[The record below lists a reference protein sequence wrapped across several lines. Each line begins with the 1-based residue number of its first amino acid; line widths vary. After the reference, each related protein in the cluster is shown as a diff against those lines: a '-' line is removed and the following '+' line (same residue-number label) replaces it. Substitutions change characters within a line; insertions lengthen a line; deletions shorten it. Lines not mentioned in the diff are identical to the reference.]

1 MPIFYKDKEIK
12 SLNFEKK
19 DIGQVYYG
27 DILVWQR
34 QRELIASYSFYN
46 IIQIDLYPNATT
58 GSYRAAISKCEI
70 KVDDTWHHAKYE
82 ATAQNKNL
90 LNYDLT
96 YNIFDKTYKVPMTSN
111 WTCWSNTM
119 WGVNVVFMRQY
130 ELTSATLP
138 SILGYL
144 NANNLTSPS
153 PLGVPCITMT
163 LDVKEI
169 LEGGLVVNGIRFIN
183 SAGNTQTGYY
193 SGGFKVYIYSS
204 EHADNKKEVGNWGL
218 TNPSQKDT
226 DKLKFNS
233 EQIVEDFYAKI

>member
-1 MPIFYKDKEIK
+1 MPIYYKDKEIK
-12 SLNFEKK
+12 SLTFEKK

-34 QRELIASYSFYN
+34 QRERIKLYNLDN
-46 IIQIDLYPNATT
+46 IIQIDLYPKSTT
-58 GSYRAAISKCEI
+58 GNYRASISKCEI
-70 KVDDTWHHAKYE
+70 KVNDTWLHAEYE
-82 ATAQNKNL
+82 ATAQNKGL

-96 YNIFDKTYKVPMTSN
+96 YNILGKTYKVPMTSN

-138 SILGYL
+138 SIVGYT
-144 NANNLTSPS
+144 NANSLTSPS
-153 PLGVPCITMT
+153 LLGVPCITMT

-169 LEGGLVVNGIRFIN
+169 LEGGLLVDGIRFIN
-183 SAGNTQTGYY
+183 SAGNKQTGFY

-204 EHADNKKEVGNWGL
+204 ENADNKKEVGNWGL

-233 EQIVEDFYAKI
+233 EQIVEDFFAKI

>member
-34 QRELIASYSFYN
+34 QRERIKPYLYYN
-46 IIQIDLYPNATT
+46 IIQIDLYPKATT
-58 GSYRAAISKCEI
+58 GSYRASISKCEI
-70 KVDDTWHHAKYE
+70 KVDNTWIHAEYE

-96 YNIFDKTYKVPMTSN
+96 YNIFGKTYKVPMTSN
-111 WTCWSNTM
+111 WTCWGNTQ
-119 WGVNVVFMRQY
+119 WGVNAVFMRQY
-130 ELTSATLP
+130 ELTSATYP
-138 SILGYL
+138 SIIGYL

-153 PLGVPCITMT
+153 PLGKPCVTMT

-169 LEGGLVVNGIRFIN
+169 FEGGLIVNGIRFIN
-183 SAGNTQTGYY
+183 SAGNEQSGYY

-204 EHADNKKEVGNWGL
+204 EDADNKKEIGNWGL
-218 TNPSQKDT
+218 TDPSQTNT
-226 DKLKFNS
+226 DLLKFNS
-233 EQIVEDFYAKI
+233 EQIVEDFFAKI